1 MSGDII
7 RLEFPARPEYILAV
21 RLVVSAVAERG
32 GFAIDDI
39 EDIKVASAEACILLL
54 DSKPDILRIVVKIED
69 GVLIEFSAEG
79 QRGRGE
85 EPQEEG
91 LSQYLLEALV
101 DSCEIDENDG
111 VVKAVRFRKRP
122 C

>member
-7 RLEFPARPEYILAV
+7 RLEFPAKPEYILAV

-32 GFAIDDI
+32 CFGIEDI
-39 EDIKVASAEACILLL
+39 EDLKVASAEACILLL
-54 DSKPDILRIVVKIED
+54 ESKPDVLRIQITAGD
-69 GVLIEFSAEG
+69 GMSLEFVGQGQSGSAE
-79 QRGRGE
+79 E
-85 EPQEEG
+85 LQEES

-101 DSCEIDENDG
+101 DSCEIDEEDG
-111 VVKAVRFRKRP
+111 IVKAVRFNKQP

>member
-32 GFAIDDI
+32 GFGIEDI
-39 EDIKVASAEACILLL
+39 EDLKVASAEACILLL
-54 DSKPDILRIVVKIED
+54 EARPDVLRIVITMED
-69 GVLIEFSAEG
+69 GMSLEFSAQG
-79 QRGRGE
+79 QGGPGE
-85 EPQEEG
+85 EPQEES

-101 DSCEIDENDG
+101 DSCMIDEEDG
-111 VVKAVRFRKRP
+111 VVKAVRFNKQP

>member
-1 MSGDII
+1 VSGDII

-32 GFAIDDI
+32 GFGIEDI
-39 EDIKVASAEACILLL
+39 EDLKVASAEACILLL
-54 DSKPDILRIVVKIED
+54 DAQPDVLRIAITVED
-69 GVLIEFSAEG
+69 GMALEFSAQG
-79 QRGRGE
+79 QRGPDG

-101 DSCEIDENDG
+101 DSCDIDEEDG

-122 C
+122 

>member
-32 GFAIDDI
+32 GFGIEDI
-39 EDIKVASAEACILLL
+39 EDLKVASAEACILLL
-54 DSKPDILRIVVKIED
+54 EAKPDVLRIVITMED
-69 GVLIEFSAEG
+69 GMSLEFSAQG
-79 QRGRGE
+79 QGGPGE
-85 EPQEEG
+85 EPQEES

-101 DSCEIDENDG
+101 DSCKIDEEDG
-111 VVKAVRFRKRP
+111 VVKAVRFNKQP